1 MIYDSR
7 FTIYDSR
14 FTIRVMRI
22 LILGGTKF
30 VGPHVV
36 RQLAAHGPNLGQ
48 GHEITIFHRGATET
62 DLPEGVR
69 HIHGDFASFDT
80 HLDELKRPDGLNS
93 PEVVL
98 DMVPFREEDADRVK
112 AFAGV
117 ARRVVVIS
125 SQDVYRAFGRLWRT
139 EPGPPDPVPLTEDSP
154 LREKLSSAGLDYNK
168 TAIESA
174 IKRAVMNDPRL
185 SATILRLPATHGPGD
200 DKHRLFPYL
209 KRMDD
214 GRPAI
219 LLDEAYAG
227 WRWSRGYVE
236 DVAHAIALAVTDE
249 RAAGRI
255 YNVAYSETLSEA
267 EWVQAIA
274 RVYGDLVGAD
284 RPPTPDTRHPSVDV
298 VALPAVQLPPS
309 LRREM
314 LDFTQQYEVDSSRM
328 RHELGY
334 SEIVPF
340 DEALRRTIEW
350 ERSNPPEKILPE
362 DFDYAAEDAALAKSG
377 R

>member
-1 MIYDSR
+1 
-7 FTIYDSR
+7 
-14 FTIRVMRI
+14 MRI
-22 LILGGTKF
+22 LILGGTQF

-36 RQLAAHGPNLGQ
+36 RQLAAPGHDQ
-48 GHEITIFHRGATET
+48 SHEITIFHRGATEAE
-62 DLPEGVR
+62 LPEGVR
-69 HIHGDFASFDT
+69 HIHGDFARFADY
-80 HLDELKRPDGLNS
+80 LDELKRFS

-98 DMVPFREEDADRVK
+98 DMAPFREEDAARVK

-139 EPGPPDPVPLTEDSP
+139 EPGPPDAVPLTEDSP
-154 LREKLSSAGLDYNK
+154 LREKLSPAGLAGLDYNK
-168 TAIESA
+168 TAIE
-174 IKRAVMNDPRL
+174 RAVMNDSNLP
-185 SATILRLPATHGPGD
+185 ATILRLPATHGPGD

-255 YNVAYSETLSEA
+255 YNVAYAETLSEA
-267 EWVQAIA
+267 EWVKAIA
-274 RVYGDLVGAD
+274 RVLPTAHCTL
-284 RPPTPDTRHPSVDV
+284 PTPNVL
-298 VALPAVQLPPS
+298 ALPANQLPPS
-309 LRREM
+309 LRRDM
-314 LDFTQQYEVDSSRM
+314 FDFSQQYEVDSSRI
-328 RHELGY
+328 RRELGY
-334 SEIVPF
+334 SEVVPF
-340 DEALRRTIEW
+340 DEALRRTILW
-350 ERSNPPEKILPE
+350 ERSNPPEKVLPE
-362 DFDYAAEDAALAKSG
+362 DFDYAAEDAALAANS

>member
-1 MIYDSR
+1 
-7 FTIYDSR
+7 
-14 FTIRVMRI
+14 MRI

-36 RQLAAHGPNLGQ
+36 RQLAAR
-48 GHEITIFHRGATET
+48 GHEITIFHRGVTET
-62 DLPEGVR
+62 ELPEGVR
-69 HIHGDFASFDT
+69 HIHGDFASFPE
-80 HLDELKRPDGLNS
+80 HLDELKRLS

-98 DMVPFREEDADRVK
+98 DMVPFREEDANRVK

-125 SQDVYRAFGRLWRT
+125 SQDVYRAFGRIWRT

-154 LREKLSSAGLDYNK
+154 LREQLSNAGLDYNK
-168 TAIESA
+168 TAIEL
-174 IKRAVMNDPRL
+174 AVINDPAL
-185 SATILRLPATHGPGD
+185 PATIVRLPATHGPGD
-200 DKHRLFPYL
+200 DKHRLFPYI
-209 KRMDD
+209 KRMDN

-227 WRWSRGYVE
+227 WRWARGYVE
-236 DVAHAIALAVTDE
+236 DVAHAIALTVTDE
-249 RAAGRI
+249 RAASRT

-267 EWVQAIA
+267 EWVKAIA
-274 RVYGDLVGAD
+274 RVSGWEGQ
-284 RPPTPDTRHPSVDV
+284 V
-298 VALPAVQLPPS
+298 VALPSDQLPPS

-314 LDFTQQYEVDSSRM
+314 FDFRQQYEVGSSRI
-328 RHELGY
+328 RRELGY

-340 DEALRRTIEW
+340 DEALRRTIAW

-362 DFDYAAEDAALAKSG
+362 DFHYATEDAALAAIS

>member
-1 MIYDSR
+1 
-7 FTIYDSR
+7 
-14 FTIRVMRI
+14 MRI

-48 GHEITIFHRGATET
+48 RHEITIFHRGVTET
-62 DLPEGVR
+62 ELPDGVR
-69 HIHGDFASFDT
+69 HIHGDFASFDE
-80 HLDELKRPDGLNS
+80 HLDELKRLR

-98 DMVPFREEDADRVK
+98 DMVPFREEDAARVK

-117 ARRVVVIS
+117 ARRAVVIS

-154 LREKLSSAGLDYNK
+154 LREKLSNAGLDYNK
-168 TAIESA
+168 TAIET
-174 IKRAVMNDPRL
+174 AVMDDPNL
-185 SATILRLPATHGPGD
+185 PATILRLPATYGLGD

-214 GRPAI
+214 ERPAI
-219 LLDEAYAG
+219 LLDEAHAA

-274 RVYGDLVGAD
+274 RVNGLVGAD
-284 RPPTPDTRHPSVDV
+284 LGVRPTQSTRLEAGTARRSNVEV
-298 VALPAVQLPPS
+298 IALPSDQLPES
-309 LRREM
+309 LRRDM
-314 LDFTQQYEVDSSRM
+314 LDFTQQYEVDSTRI
-328 RHELGY
+328 RRELGY
-334 SEIVPF
+334 SEKVPF
-340 DEALRRTIEW
+340 AEALRRTIAW
-350 ERSNPPEKILPE
+350 ERANPPEQISPE
-362 DFDYAAEDAALAKSG
+362 DFDYAAEDAALAASS

>member
-1 MIYDSR
+1 
-7 FTIYDSR
+7 
-14 FTIRVMRI
+14 
-22 LILGGTKF
+22 
-30 VGPHVV
+30 V
-36 RQLAAHGPNLGQ
+36 RQLAAS
-48 GHEITIFHRGATET
+48 GHEITIFHRGATEAE
-62 DLPEGVR
+62 LPEGVR
-69 HIHGDFASFDT
+69 HIHGDFASFDA
-80 HLDELKRPDGLNS
+80 HLGDLKRFS

-98 DMVPFREEDADRVK
+98 DMVPFREEDAARVK

-168 TAIESA
+168 TAIE
-174 IKRAVMNDPRL
+174 RAVINDPRL
-185 SATILRLPATHGPGD
+185 PATILRLPATHGPGD
-200 DKHRLFPYL
+200 DKHRLFSYI

-227 WRWSRGYVE
+227 WRWARGYVE
-236 DVAHAIALAVTDE
+236 DVAHATALAVTDE

-255 YNVAYSETLSEA
+255 YNVAYQETLSEA
-267 EWVQAIA
+267 EWVKAIA
-274 RVYGDLVGAD
+274 RVIGSVGSD
-284 RPPTPDTRHPSVDV
+284 WRLTPDTQHPTCEV
-298 VALPAVQLPPS
+298 VALPSDQLPQS
-309 LRREM
+309 LRRDIF
-314 LDFTQQYEVDSSRM
+314 DFSQQYEVDSTRI
-328 RHELGY
+328 RRELGY

-350 ERSNPPEKILPE
+350 ERANPPEQILPE
-362 DFDYAAEDAALAKSG
+362 NFDYAAEDAALAASSRHK
-377 R
+377 